1 MIKFLNN
8 IFNLNPL
15 KNCYDIIK
23 YTDIDN
29 DIDNN
34 DENNKRLNDFKYDNY
49 NPPFYWNN
57 NQYNT
62 ILKKRKKKKYKN
74 KNRTENENI
83 KEYENEK
90 NENIKENEN
99 RTENENIKENEI
111 GDLNNSDNDSDIYD
125 KISDIEDIKDD

>member
-1 MIKFLNN
+1 MLIYYIFIMIKFLNN
-8 IFNLNPL
+8 IFNLNHL

-29 DIDNN
+29 NIDNN

-83 KEYENEK
+83 KEYENE
-90 NENIKENEN
+90 
-99 RTENENIKENEI
+99 NIKENEI